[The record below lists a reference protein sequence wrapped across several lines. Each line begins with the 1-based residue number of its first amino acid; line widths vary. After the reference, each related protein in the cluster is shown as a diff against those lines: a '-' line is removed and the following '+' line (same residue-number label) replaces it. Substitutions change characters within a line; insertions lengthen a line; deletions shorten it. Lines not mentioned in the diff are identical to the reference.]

1 MCLVVESDAALFG
14 IPLGQVREVLRA
26 ARLYPV
32 PGSPPVQSGI
42 VNVRGAI
49 VTVLDL
55 LALLTGRRAESP
67 ASIVLLEDGTRVIGL
82 TVDSV
87 HDVRL
92 DARSSEG
99 SAAAVFTDTATD
111 TATDADQQA
120 SPAVIVNPPADGLL
134 HLLDEN
140 VETLDAVALCVRYM
154 PRVEER

>member
-1 MCLVVESDAALFG
+1 MVESDAVLYG

-26 ARLYPV
+26 AGLHPV
-32 PGSPPVQSGI
+32 PGSPRVQSGI

-67 ASIVLLEDGTRVIGL
+67 ASIVLLEDGTRIIGL

-92 DARSSEG
+92 EPRSSEG
-99 SAAAVFTDTATD
+99 TVAAALTDTSAVTD
-111 TATDADQQA
+111 PEV
-120 SPAVIVNPPADGLL
+120 SPTLIANPPGDGLL
-134 HLLDEN
+134 HLVDDN
-140 VETLDAVALCVRYM
+140 VEPLDAVALCIRYM